1 MCSVIL
7 ADQVA
12 ERRASAVGTAVC
24 PCARFIAAEGPARFL
39 FVAVD
44 LPGADAFGAARTVSD
59 EAGDVLRR
67 VAEEQPDLMREFS
80 GQADAPR
87 EFRRALLCLPD
98 RVAPRGENIPRLLLF
113 EVVCEPP
120 RTVHIDQCPPIRET
134 EGDGAQSPRDE
145 DTVIG
150 NKSARESGFIL
161 HLAGEHTA
169 GLQPG
174 EQLTLKDV
182 LYCLMLSSANEACNV
197 VAEYISSDV
206 PSFVALMNKTAQEL
220 GCKNTHFANPHGLH
234 ESDHYTTAMDLSL
247 ITRKALGSET
257 FREISGC
264 AEYTVPATNLSE
276 PRNLKT
282 TNYLISTATV
292 ADYYYPDAIGIKTGY
307 TSAAGRCV
315 ISRAADGNLNLLCVI
330 MNATTDMLEDGS
342 VRYNNFIEARKLFD
356 YGFDNFAYAQVLTRL
371 QPTAQVPV
379 RYGRENKGVVLI
391 PSKDI
396 NCVLPKDY
404 DKTQVTTQ
412 YQLDTPELE
421 APLTQGQKV
430 GNISVYYGGQKI
442 GETTIETLTAVEAS
456 GTAKAF
462 EESKNFLEEY
472 WWLIAGL
479 VGLIVLLLLV
489 IWLRLVVHR
498 ARRRRAMR
506 KRRPGGSRK

>member
-1 MCSVIL
+1 MKKLTAQRWICLLL
-7 ADQVA
+7 ALLMSCQLVCLAAWA
-12 ERRASAVGTAVC
+12 EPGDETD
-24 PCARFIAAEGPARFL
+24 AAETTEQTLPEDGEQTEQPEDSQPTEDEPAEETSAYQSYA
-39 FVAVD
+39 VA
-44 LPGADAFGAARTVSD
+44 GAPEYEANCGAALLIELNSGTVIYGKNAEDIMYPASLTKIMTCMLAIEYGKLDDVITVSETALQGLD
-59 EAGDVLRR
+59 EAG
-67 VAEEQPDLMREFS
+67 S
-80 GQADAPR
+80 
-87 EFRRALLCLPD
+87 
-98 RVAPRGENIPRLLLF
+98 
-113 EVVCEPP
+113 
-120 RTVHIDQCPPIRET
+120 
-134 EGDGAQSPRDE
+134 
-145 DTVIG
+145 
-150 NKSARESGFIL
+150 
-161 HLAGEHTA
+161 TA